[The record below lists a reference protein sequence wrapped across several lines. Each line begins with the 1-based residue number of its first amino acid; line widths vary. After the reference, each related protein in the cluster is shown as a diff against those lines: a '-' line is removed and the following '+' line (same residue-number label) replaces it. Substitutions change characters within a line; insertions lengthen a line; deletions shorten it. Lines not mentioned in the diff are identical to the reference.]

1 MAFFRNDKKGKPP
14 HTWYPEIL
22 HWRTGDK
29 IFCWNIA
36 RAIGYLKAKSRD
48 LYKYMSAVEQMS
60 GGFGKANF
68 IYKSVDEK
76 GNIYLEYDGETV
88 TFEFWRFIKAAKN
101 ESLETRK
108 LENHVQESEQYMELM
123 KTFQRAFDEL
133 QEADKHLD
141 RLGDLNKDHS

>member
-1 MAFFRNDKKGKPP
+1 MGFFKNDKKGKPP

-36 RAIGYLKAKSRD
+36 RAIGYMKAKSRD
-48 LYKYMSAVEQMS
+48 LYRYMSAAEQMS

-76 GNIYLEYDGETV
+76 GNIYLEYEGETV
-88 TFEFWRFIKAAKN
+88 TFEFWRFIKVAEN

-108 LENHVQESEQYMELM
+108 LEDHVRDSEQYMELM
-123 KTFQRAFDEL
+123 KTFQHAFDEL
-133 QEADKHLD
+133 QEADNHPA